1 MFYIIQ
7 KKYEKVTSTALQFFV
22 LVIKM
27 SKPFMLLLKVHKY
40 NNNNKKNPRKY
51 YYNEKCKVKV
61 ENNDYVPWDTH
72 MVQMFLVCAQMAVS
86 IERLVIPGLE
96 YGLNAKS

>member
-40 NNNNKKNPRKY
+40 NNKKKKKNP
-51 YYNEKCKVKV
+51 
-61 ENNDYVPWDTH
+61 ENIII
-72 MVQMFLVCAQMAVS
+72 MKS
-86 IERLVIPGLE
+86 
-96 YGLNAKS
+96 AKLK

>member
-40 NNNNKKNPRKY
+40 NNNKKKKPRKY

-96 YGLNAKS
+96 YGLYAKS

>member
-40 NNNNKKNPRKY
+40 NNNNKKKKTP
-51 YYNEKCKVKV
+51 
-61 ENNDYVPWDTH
+61 ENIII
-72 MVQMFLVCAQMAVS
+72 MKS
-86 IERLVIPGLE
+86 
-96 YGLNAKS
+96 AKLK

>member
-40 NNNNKKNPRKY
+40 NNNKKKTP
-51 YYNEKCKVKV
+51 
-61 ENNDYVPWDTH
+61 ENIII
-72 MVQMFLVCAQMAVS
+72 MKS
-86 IERLVIPGLE
+86 
-96 YGLNAKS
+96 AKLK

>member
-40 NNNNKKNPRKY
+40 NNNKKK
-51 YYNEKCKVKV
+51 KKTQKI
-61 ENNDYVPWDTH
+61 
-72 MVQMFLVCAQMAVS
+72 L
-86 IERLVIPGLE
+86 L
-96 YGLNAKS
+96 

>member
-40 NNNNKKNPRKY
+40 NNNNNKKKTP
-51 YYNEKCKVKV
+51 
-61 ENNDYVPWDTH
+61 ENIII
-72 MVQMFLVCAQMAVS
+72 MKS
-86 IERLVIPGLE
+86 
-96 YGLNAKS
+96 AKLK

>member
-40 NNNNKKNPRKY
+40 NNNKKKKTP
-51 YYNEKCKVKV
+51 
-61 ENNDYVPWDTH
+61 ENIII
-72 MVQMFLVCAQMAVS
+72 MKS
-86 IERLVIPGLE
+86 
-96 YGLNAKS
+96 AKLK

>member
-27 SKPFMLLLKVHKY
+27 SKPFMLLLKVHNY
-40 NNNNKKNPRKY
+40 NNNKKKKPQKI
-51 YYNEKCKVKV
+51 
-61 ENNDYVPWDTH
+61 
-72 MVQMFLVCAQMAVS
+72 L
-86 IERLVIPGLE
+86 L
-96 YGLNAKS
+96 

>member
-40 NNNNKKNPRKY
+40 NNNNNKKKP
-51 YYNEKCKVKV
+51 
-61 ENNDYVPWDTH
+61 ENIII
-72 MVQMFLVCAQMAVS
+72 MKS
-86 IERLVIPGLE
+86 
-96 YGLNAKS
+96 AKLK

>member
-40 NNNNKKNPRKY
+40 NKKTKKQKTKPRKY

-61 ENNDYVPWDTH
+61 ENNDYVP
-72 MVQMFLVCAQMAVS
+72 
-86 IERLVIPGLE
+86 
-96 YGLNAKS
+96 

>member
-40 NNNNKKNPRKY
+40 NNNKKKKKPP
-51 YYNEKCKVKV
+51 
-61 ENNDYVPWDTH
+61 ENIII
-72 MVQMFLVCAQMAVS
+72 MKS
-86 IERLVIPGLE
+86 
-96 YGLNAKS
+96 AKLK

>member
-40 NNNNKKNPRKY
+40 NNNKKKKP
-51 YYNEKCKVKV
+51 
-61 ENNDYVPWDTH
+61 ENIII
-72 MVQMFLVCAQMAVS
+72 MKS
-86 IERLVIPGLE
+86 
-96 YGLNAKS
+96 AKLK

>member
-40 NNNNKKNPRKY
+40 NNNNKKKKPP
-51 YYNEKCKVKV
+51 
-61 ENNDYVPWDTH
+61 ENIII
-72 MVQMFLVCAQMAVS
+72 MKS
-86 IERLVIPGLE
+86 
-96 YGLNAKS
+96 AKLK

>member
-40 NNNNKKNPRKY
+40 NNNNNKKTPP
-51 YYNEKCKVKV
+51 
-61 ENNDYVPWDTH
+61 ENIII
-72 MVQMFLVCAQMAVS
+72 MKS
-86 IERLVIPGLE
+86 
-96 YGLNAKS
+96 AKLK

>member
-40 NNNNKKNPRKY
+40 NNNNKKNPRKC

>member
-40 NNNNKKNPRKY
+40 NNNNNKKNP
-51 YYNEKCKVKV
+51 
-61 ENNDYVPWDTH
+61 ENIII
-72 MVQMFLVCAQMAVS
+72 MKS
-86 IERLVIPGLE
+86 
-96 YGLNAKS
+96 AKLK

>member
-27 SKPFMLLLKVHKY
+27 SKPFMLLLKVHNY
-40 NNNNKKNPRKY
+40 NNNKKKNPQKI
-51 YYNEKCKVKV
+51 
-61 ENNDYVPWDTH
+61 
-72 MVQMFLVCAQMAVS
+72 L
-86 IERLVIPGLE
+86 L
-96 YGLNAKS
+96 